1 MPFKKSLSRG
11 QILLRIVH
19 QDPDHPLNR
28 FADRIEKL
36 VVNTKT
42 SGGAKNGERGTT
54 YTCEEYSMRVYYKE
68 GAAPERTSATI
79 DAFDERYDIFV
90 VSLNEMVAYTTGA
103 GACRNVSRGVA
114 E

>member
-19 QDPDHPLNR
+19 QAPDHPLNR

-42 SGGAKNGERGTT
+42 SGGAKNGKRGT
-54 YTCEEYSMRVYYKE
+54 TCEEYSLRVYYKE

-79 DAFDERYDIFV
+79 DAFDERYDLFV
-90 VSLNEMVAYTTGA
+90 VSLKDMVAYTTGA